1 MDKNVIKKVNVY
13 PKRPI
18 FFGKKEIRQK
28 QLGIQMSVGDIFQ
41 CLLAMAKVEEVSGS
55 GEAKE
60 LHLSDFYGQNW
71 TKEEE
76 DPEVIKISPANG
88 NGKTVYTEQTNV
100 NNTTKAETPNTN
112 TTKTKTEATN
122 TTKTET
128 SNTTTTTTT
137 KTETPNN
144 TNSNKK

>member
-18 FFGKKEIRQK
+18 FFGNKEIRQK
-28 QLGIQMSVGDIFQ
+28 QSGIQMSVGDIFQ

-55 GEAKE
+55 GETTE
-60 LHLSDFYGQNW
+60 LKLSDFYGQNW

-112 TTKTKTEATN
+112 TTKTKTPNTTTN
-122 TTKTET
+122 TTT
-128 SNTTTTTTT
+128 NTT

-144 TNSNKK
+144 TNSDKK

>member
-18 FFGKKEIRQK
+18 FFGNKEIRQN
-28 QLGIQMSVGDIFQ
+28 QTGIQMSVGDIFQ
-41 CLLAMAKVEEVSGS
+41 CLLAMAKVEEVNES
-55 GEAKE
+55 EETTE
-60 LHLSDFYGQNW
+60 LKLSDFYGQNW

-100 NNTTKAETPNTN
+100 NNTTKAETPN
-112 TTKTKTEATN
+112 
-122 TTKTET
+122 
-128 SNTTTTTTT
+128 
-137 KTETPNN
+137 N
-144 TNSNKK
+144 TNSDKK

>member
-18 FFGKKEIRQK
+18 FFGNKEIRQN
-28 QLGIQMSVGDIFQ
+28 QTGIQMSVGDIFQ
-41 CLLAMAKVEEVSGS
+41 CLLAMAKVEEVNES
-55 GEAKE
+55 EETTE
-60 LHLSDFYGQNW
+60 LKLSDFYGQNW

-112 TTKTKTEATN
+112 TTKTKTPN
-122 TTKTET
+122 TTT
-128 SNTTTTTTT
+128 NTTTTTT

>member
-18 FFGKKEIRQK
+18 FFGNKEIRQN

-60 LHLSDFYGQNW
+60 LQLSDFYGQNW

-88 NGKTVYTEQTNV
+88 DGKTVYTEQTNV

-112 TTKTKTEATN
+112 TTKTKTP
-122 TTKTET
+122 
-128 SNTTTTTTT
+128 NTTTNTT

-144 TNSNKK
+144 TNSDKK

>member
-18 FFGKKEIRQK
+18 FFGNKEIRQD
-28 QLGIQMSVGDIFQ
+28 QTGIQMSVGDIFQ
-41 CLLAMAKVEEVSGS
+41 CLLAMAKVEEVSES
-55 GEAKE
+55 GEATE

-76 DPEVIKISPANG
+76 DPEVVKISPANG

-112 TTKTKTEATN
+112 TTKTKTPNTTTN
-122 TTKTET
+122 TTT
-128 SNTTTTTTT
+128 NTT

-144 TNSNKK
+144 TNSDKK

>member
-18 FFGKKEIRQK
+18 FFGNKEIRQN

-41 CLLAMAKVEEVSGS
+41 CLLAMAKVEEVNES
-55 GEAKE
+55 EETTE

-76 DPEVIKISPANG
+76 DDPEVIKISPANG
-88 NGKTVYTEQTNV
+88 DGKTVYTTKQRNV
-100 NNTTKAETPNTN
+100 NNN
-112 TTKTKTEATN
+112 TTT

-128 SNTTTTTTT
+128 PNTTTTTKTETPNTTTTTTT

>member
-18 FFGKKEIRQK
+18 FFGNKEIRQN
-28 QLGIQMSVGDIFQ
+28 QTGIQMSVGDIFQ
-41 CLLAMAKVEEVSGS
+41 CLLAMAKVEEVGGS
-55 GEAKE
+55 GETTE
-60 LHLSDFYGQNW
+60 LQLSDFYGQNW

-88 NGKTVYTEQTNV
+88 NGKTVYTKQRNV
-100 NNTTKAETPNTN
+100 NN
-112 TTKTKTEATN
+112 
-122 TTKTET
+122 
-128 SNTTTTTTT
+128 TTTTT

-144 TNSNKK
+144 ANSNKK

>member
-18 FFGKKEIRQK
+18 FFGNKEIRQN

-41 CLLAMAKVEEVSGS
+41 CLLAMAKVEEVNES
-55 GEAKE
+55 EETTE

-71 TKEEE
+71 TKEAEEE
-76 DPEVIKISPANG
+76 DPKVVKISPANG
-88 NGKTVYTEQTNV
+88 DGKTVYTKQTNV
-100 NNTTKAETPNTN
+100 NNTTTAPKTETPNTT
-112 TTKTKTEATN
+112 TTK
-122 TTKTET
+122 
-128 SNTTTTTTT
+128 T

-144 TNSNKK
+144 TPKTETTNNTNSDKK

>member
-18 FFGKKEIRQK
+18 FFGNKEIRQD
-28 QLGIQMSVGDIFQ
+28 QTGIQMSVGDIYQ
-41 CLLAMAKVEEVSGS
+41 CLLAMAKVEEVSDS
-55 GEAKE
+55 GKTTE
-60 LHLSDFYGQNW
+60 LQLSDFYGQNW

-112 TTKTKTEATN
+112 TTKTKTPNTTTN
-122 TTKTET
+122 TTT
-128 SNTTTTTTT
+128 NTT

-144 TNSNKK
+144 TNSDKK

>member
-18 FFGKKEIRQK
+18 FFGNKEIRQK
-28 QLGIQMSVGDIFQ
+28 QSGIQMSVGDIFQ

-55 GEAKE
+55 GETTE
-60 LHLSDFYGQNW
+60 LKLSDFYGQNW

-76 DPEVIKISPANG
+76 DPEVVKISPANG

-112 TTKTKTEATN
+112 TTKTKTPNTTTN
-122 TTKTET
+122 TTT
-128 SNTTTTTTT
+128 NTT

>member
-18 FFGKKEIRQK
+18 FFGNKEIRQK
-28 QLGIQMSVGDIFQ
+28 QSGIQMSVGDIFQ

-55 GEAKE
+55 GETTE
-60 LHLSDFYGQNW
+60 LKLSDFYGQNW

-88 NGKTVYTEQTNV
+88 NSKTVYTEQTNV

-112 TTKTKTEATN
+112 TTKTKTPNTTTN
-122 TTKTET
+122 TTT
-128 SNTTTTTTT
+128 NTT